1 MKIKVTSTNK
11 ITHIHNNLSGLVS
24 EVSEQDT
31 ALLLGMGKA
40 YQKLKSRIQRE
51 GLFSLGFA
59 GHAECRTDHGFLSLN
74 RN

>member
-11 ITHIHNNLSGLVS
+11 FTHINNSISSSVS

-40 YQKLKSRIQRE
+40 YQKLKGRIQRE
-51 GLFSLGFA
+51 GLFSLA
-59 GHAECRTDHGFLSLN
+59 YSDRAECHTDHGFLSLS
-74 RN
+74 RS